1 MSAKRV
7 LPPAGRADGSLERD
21 FGDALRRNAL
31 SIDYQPQYLLIG
43 GQGCGV
49 EALARWVLASGENV
63 APSLFIPIAERS
75 GMIADLGTW
84 VLKSAC
90 ETAAAWRGRCED
102 SSMAINVS
110 ALQIDD
116 AFCDALART
125 LAQYR
130 YPARL
135 LELEI
140 TESALIANPDQTI
153 EHLWEW
159 KRIGVQIA
167 IDDFGSGYSS
177 LSRLATLP
185 VDRLKLDHSLVAMLT
200 ADPKSA
206 VVIRSILRLA
216 QELDL
221 QVTAEGVETEQ
232 QFQILADLGCS
243 QGQGYL
249 LGRPMPARQAQ
260 VVLRKQWGNRPMP
273 HQVAPS
279 RGDCHAQ

>member
-1 MSAKRV
+1 MAESARSFIPERPGSD
-7 LPPAGRADGSLERD
+7 LRIFATQPMRQAAGGGGGLDREL
-21 FGDALRRNAL
+21 GDAVRRNAL
-31 SIDYQPQYLLIG
+31 GIDYQPQYLLIG

-75 GMIADLGTW
+75 GTIVDLGAW

-90 ETAAAWRGRCED
+90 ATAAAWRGARED
-102 SSMAINVS
+102 SSLAVNVS

-125 LAQYR
+125 LAQSHF
-130 YPARL
+130 PARL

-140 TESALIANPDQTI
+140 TESALIENPDRTI

-206 VVIRSILRLA
+206 VVIRAILRLA
-216 QELDL
+216 QDLDM
-221 QVTAEGVETEQ
+221 QVT
-232 QFQILADLGCS
+232 
-243 QGQGYL
+243 
-249 LGRPMPARQAQ
+249 
-260 VVLRKQWGNRPMP
+260 
-273 HQVAPS
+273 
-279 RGDCHAQ
+279 